1 MSVVKEERKP
11 RGFIR
16 NTRQRRLILEV
27 LRSTDS
33 HPTADWIYQ
42 QVRDKLPNI
51 SLGTI
56 YRNLKTLAENGEVL
70 ELNFGST
77 YSRFDGKA
85 EPHYHFL
92 CQKCGRLFDMFEV
105 PVAHELTEEARRVTG
120 WQVLGHRLEF
130 YGICGDCQNSQA
142 SASTV
147 SGDNGQRDREREQT
161 D

>member
-1 MSVVKEERKP
+1 MSVVKEDKRP

-77 YSRFDGKA
+77 FSRFDGKA
-85 EPHYHFL
+85 EPHYHFF
-92 CQKCGRLFDMFEV
+92 CEKCGRLFDVFEV
-105 PVAHELTEEARRVTG
+105 PVIHELTQEAQQATG
-120 WQVLGHRLEF
+120 WKVLGHRLEF
-130 YGICGDCQNSQA
+130 YGICGDCQR
-142 SASTV
+142 
-147 SGDNGQRDREREQT
+147 GDIAGKTAGKTEGRRPE
-161 D
+161 